1 MIFGCKLGIGLC
13 LEELQMRILGFLAFC
28 AAALCLGDWMF
39 YNGRYSNQVWQEL
52 NQQAQNAN
60 QEVRRWVRF

>member
-1 MIFGCKLGIGLC
+1 MIFGCELGIGLC

-28 AAALCLGDWMF
+28 TAALWLGDSMF

-52 NQQAQNAN
+52 SQQAQSAN
-60 QEVRRWVRF
+60 YEVRRWVRF

>member
-1 MIFGCKLGIGLC
+1 
-13 LEELQMRILGFLAFC
+13 MRILGFLAFC
-28 AAALCLGDWMF
+28 AGALWLGDWMF
-39 YNGRYSNQVWQEL
+39 YNGRYTNQVWQEL